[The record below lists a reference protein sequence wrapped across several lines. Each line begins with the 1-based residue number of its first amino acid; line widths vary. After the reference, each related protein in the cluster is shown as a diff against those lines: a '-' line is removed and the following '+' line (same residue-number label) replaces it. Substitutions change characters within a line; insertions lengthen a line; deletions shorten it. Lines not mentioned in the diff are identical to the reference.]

1 MNDVQDGRRRGTHV
15 RETVTADHAEVAV
28 DEPLR
33 ATPLGSRMLA
43 VLHTAAG
50 PTARSRAESTSTA
63 AMDELQCALDQILS
77 RGTVRDSARSRRSGT

>member
-1 MNDVQDGRRRGTHV
+1 MNDAHDGRRRGPHV
-15 RETVTADHAEVAV
+15 RETSAPEDVAA

-50 PTARSRAESTSTA
+50 PTARSRAESTSTS
-63 AMDELQCALDQILS
+63 AMNELQRALDQILS
-77 RGTVRDSARSRRSGT
+77 RGTAGDPARSRRSDT